1 MTTDDAPDRDPDV
14 QREIDVAVRE
24 LARRLAGWAGGMQ
37 NPEAFA
43 REFFNDMLA
52 AQTWRPIPKPAPL
65 RAPGTGTGPP
75 DEFFTLTENIRRKP
89 R

>member
-1 MTTDDAPDRDPDV
+1 MTEQQPERDPDV

-37 NPEAFA
+37 DPERFA
-43 REFFNDMLA
+43 REFFEAMLT

-65 RAPGTGTGPP
+65 RQAGTGTEPP
-75 DEFFTLTENIRRKP
+75 AEFYNLTENIRRKP